1 MTSKKGKSDVESM
14 WLYEKLIR
22 NRSRWFDSVVKMES
36 LMPEQAAP
44 RQLTLEIERG
54 ESVAVVR
61 CHGHLVSGLSS
72 VLYSNVRPLISNSKR
87 VVLDMSDMTAI
98 DSVGVGTLV
107 GLYTSAK
114 GAGCE
119 LQLLNIGKRVRE
131 LLGLTHLLDVFTV
144 IGEHGGLKF

>member
-1 MTSKKGKSDVESM
+1 
-14 WLYEKLIR
+14 
-22 NRSRWFDSVVKMES
+22 
-36 LMPEQAAP
+36 MPDQAGP
-44 RQLTLEIERG
+44 RQLTLKIERKDN
-54 ESVAVVR
+54 VAIVR
-61 CHGHLVSGLSS
+61 CHGHIVSGLTG
-72 VLYSNVRPLISNSKR
+72 VLYSNVRPIISDTKR
-87 VVLDMSDMTAI
+87 VVLDLSDVVAM
-98 DSVGVGTLV
+98 DSTGLGTLV